1 MANFSVDGKEVVVR
15 IIKYLLEGSVV
26 GLAAYLIPSKK
37 LTGEEVLTIALTAA
51 AVFALLDLFSP
62 SISAASRFGAGGV
75 LGASLVGGLPIAKM

>member
-1 MANFSVDGKEVVVR
+1 MSNFSVDGKEVIVR

-37 LTGEEVLTIALTAA
+37 LSGEEVLTIALTAA

-62 SISAASRFGAGGV
+62 SIGAASRFGVGAAAGAG
-75 LGASLVGGLPIAKM
+75 LVGGIPIAKM

>member
-1 MANFSVDGKEVVVR
+1 MQNFSVDGKEIVVR

-37 LTGEEVLTIALTAA
+37 LSGEEVLTIDLTAA

-62 SISAASRFGAGGV
+62 SISQSAR
-75 LGASLVGGLPIAKM
+75 LGSGLALGSSLVGGIPMPRA